1 MGIFA
6 AQEQDKLTA
15 KMSNFNLHILGCGSA
30 KPTLRH
36 NPTCQVVEHNG
47 NLYMVDCGE
56 GAQTMMARM
65 HLRMSR
71 LQHIFISHLHGDH
84 CFGLPGLV
92 STMAL
97 HGKGGSITIHIFKD
111 GAELFGNM
119 FRYFVRD
126 IPMQINFDII
136 EYGNHVI
143 YEDSVLKISTIPL
156 KHRVPAV
163 GFLFEEKPKLRH
175 INGEMAKFHQV
186 PLYMMNSI
194 REGADFVKPDG
205 TVVANSILTTAPT
218 PSVRYAYCSD
228 TMPASKI
235 APVVEGVDWMYH
247 EATYANDNIRAA
259 RERFHSTAEQAATL
273 TRDANVGNLII
284 GHYSSRYD
292 DETVLL
298 SEARSVYP
306 RTILADEGMH
316 IDLLKG
322 FDAQNLR

>member
-194 REGADFVKPDG
+194 REGADFVKPD
-205 TVVANSILTTAPT
+205 
-218 PSVRYAYCSD
+218 
-228 TMPASKI
+228 
-235 APVVEGVDWMYH
+235 
-247 EATYANDNIRAA
+247 
-259 RERFHSTAEQAATL
+259 
-273 TRDANVGNLII
+273 
-284 GHYSSRYD
+284 
-292 DETVLL
+292 
-298 SEARSVYP
+298 
-306 RTILADEGMH
+306 
-316 IDLLKG
+316 
-322 FDAQNLR
+322 